1 MANLQSTTLV
11 SLSIAMW
18 SSHGVAN
25 HAIKHAE
32 LRGNNSP
39 HTASSWRRYELL
51 ATMSDCVAASMSAK
65 KKCHDLNMQRWPH
78 ARWPCWLF
86 MFHRITGQD
95 RESWYVLHGKWS
107 VPYVPSKSLRVLD
120 SKGFKA
126 LVKRS
131 KVRCKVFRQAAFQI
145 MSLGCKAEWK
155 QYNGRIASTLLV
167 KWMVNAQKDKSFT
180 LTKYTTGSGS
190 KLEWNLHLPVF
201 MDT

>member
-32 LRGNNSP
+32 LKGNNSP

-51 ATMSDCVAASMSAK
+51 ATMSDCVAASMSANCVPWSK
-65 KKCHDLNMQRWPH
+65 H
-78 ARWPCWLF
+78 AAVTSCSVALLA
-86 MFHRITGQD
+86 FHVPQNHWSGS

-131 KVRCKVFRQAAFQI
+131 DARCSAKQLSKSWAWAARPNERNTMDALQARY
-145 MSLGCKAEWK
+145 W
-155 QYNGRIASTLLV
+155 
-167 KWMVNAQKDKSFT
+167 
-180 LTKYTTGSGS
+180 
-190 KLEWNLHLPVF
+190 
-201 MDT
+201 